1 MPENLPKNSFAK
13 LLRAFSADESE
24 AATLYLQTRNSLVRF
39 FQLRGDFD
47 PNEAADVTFDRVQL
61 KLEQN
66 TFVDNISKYCFG
78 VARFISLER
87 FRLETR
93 QKHAGLEFYADENKY
108 EIEEDNDGLALM
120 KECFGSL
127 TDNEKEF
134 LRSYF
139 VDLPFSHLT
148 AHRDQYAAKHN
159 ISVNGIRVRIFR
171 LRQRLENCV
180 KEKLNFLG

>member
-13 LLRAFSADESE
+13 LLRAFSANESE
-24 AATLYLQTRNSLVRF
+24 AAVLYSQTRDSLVRF
-39 FQLRGDFD
+39 FQLKGDID
-47 PNEAADVTFDRVQL
+47 PDEATDVTLDRVQL

-66 TFVDNISKYCFG
+66 IVVENISKYCFG

-93 QKHAGLEFYADENKY
+93 QKHAGLEFYADERKD
-108 EIEEDNDGLALM
+108 EKDEENDGLALM
-120 KECFGSL
+120 KQCFDSL
-127 TDNEKEF
+127 TDSEKEF

-139 VDLPFSHLT
+139 VDLPFSDQT

-159 ISVNGIRVRIFR
+159 ISVKSIRVRIFR
-171 LRQRLENCV
+171 LRQRLGNCV
-180 KEKLNFLG
+180 KEKLQS